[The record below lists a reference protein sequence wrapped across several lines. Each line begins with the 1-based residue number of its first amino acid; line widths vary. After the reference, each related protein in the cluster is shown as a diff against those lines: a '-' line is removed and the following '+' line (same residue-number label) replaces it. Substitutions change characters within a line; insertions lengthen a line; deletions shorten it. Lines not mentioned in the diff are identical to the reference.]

1 MDYLCYRLSELPPHA
16 ADLNLLPPVEQ
27 QQYAQRPY
35 SSLVARCLLRQ
46 ELARRLHRTLSDIEL
61 TTNAHGKPSLLHNEL
76 HFNLSHSGDLLCMAF
91 HHAPVGVDIQQ
102 LRPRTATQ
110 RLAERMMCRQQLS
123 RWLDGGADVGEFFAC
138 WCAAE
143 ALVKHAGATVW
154 QAREFP
160 FLYRHGR
167 IEPLFTGAPVVKLF
181 SPAAGYCGA
190 VAVERRDSE

>member
-1 MDYLCYRLSELPPHA
+1 MDYLCYRLSELPPQA
-16 ADLNLLPPVEQ
+16 VALSLLSPAEQ

-35 SSLVARCLLRQ
+35 SSLAARCLLKQ
-46 ELARRLHRTLSDIEL
+46 ELARRLKQEAHHIEL
-61 TTNAHGKPSLLHNEL
+61 IINEHGKPALPDNSL
-76 HFNLSHSGDLLCMAF
+76 HFNLSHSGDLLCLAF

-102 LRPRTATQ
+102 LRPRAATP
-110 RLAERMMCRQQLS
+110 RLAKKIMCSRQLS
-123 RWLDGGADVGEFFAC
+123 DWMARGADVGEFFAC

-160 FLYRHGR
+160 FLYADGH
-167 IEPLFTGAPVVKLF
+167 IEPQFHGAPDVRLF

-190 VAVERRDSE
+190 VASEKSESE